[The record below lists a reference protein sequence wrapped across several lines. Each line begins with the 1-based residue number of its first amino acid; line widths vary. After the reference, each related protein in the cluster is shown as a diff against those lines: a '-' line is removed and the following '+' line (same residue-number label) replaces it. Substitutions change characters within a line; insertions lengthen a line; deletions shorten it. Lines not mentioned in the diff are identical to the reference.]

1 MNTPLDDTQVSLD
14 ITAAT
19 LDNMAVK
26 SAPEL
31 QESAKI
37 PAAQRNSTRRTLAD
51 SVRSRLAEEIINGTI
66 APGTR
71 LDEHV
76 LAARFNVSR
85 TPVREALRQL
95 TANGLVEWRP
105 RHGAVVAS
113 ISVHQMVEMFEVMA
127 ELEGFAGRLAARR
140 MTDEARRALR
150 DIHDRCRPFAL
161 NGDRENYH
169 RMNRRFHVAIYE
181 GSHNPYLAQQA
192 TALYDRLAAY
202 RAYELNRPG
211 EILQVYTEHGEIID
225 ALSEHDGDRAYRL
238 LKEHAMLDSELLGD
252 LMATL
257 QR

>member
-1 MNTPLDDTQVSLD
+1 MTEPQDV
-14 ITAAT
+14 TADGLLLTSAPES
-19 LDNMAVK
+19 MAVK
-26 SAPEL
+26 PVSRSNEPAP
-31 QESAKI
+31 K
-37 PAAQRNSTRRTLAD
+37 PAAPRSSTRKTLAD
-51 SVRSRLAEEIINGTI
+51 SVRARLTEEIINGTI
-66 APGTR
+66 PPGSR

-76 LAARFNVSR
+76 LATRFKVSR

-95 TANGLVEWRP
+95 TASGLVEWRP
-105 RHGAVVAS
+105 RHGVVVAS

-140 MTDEARRALR
+140 MTDEGKQALQN
-150 DIHDRCRPFAL
+150 IHERCRPFAL

-169 RMNRRFHVAIYE
+169 RMNRSFHIAIYE
-181 GSHNPYLAQQA
+181 GSHNPYLAKQA

-211 EILQVYTEHGEIID
+211 EILRVYAEHEEIIQ
-225 ALSEHDGDRAYRL
+225 ALAERNGDLAYRL

-257 QR
+257 ER